1 MVKAHGISGEV
12 VVLPET
18 DYEGRFAQGRPVYTR
33 SGLSLHVR
41 SNKPGATGW
50 LVSFLEI
57 ADRDG
62 AEDLVGEELIVSS
75 SDRRSL
81 GADEFWPDQLVGL
94 LVRDRSGLEVGRV
107 RDVDDSTPQARLV
120 IATASGDVE
129 VPFVDDLV
137 PEINL
142 DDGYLVVAPIPGL
155 FD

>member
-1 MVKAHGISGEV
+1 M
-12 VVLPET
+12 
-18 DYEGRFAQGRPVYTR
+18 
-33 SGLSLHVR
+33 
-41 SNKPGATGW
+41 
-50 LVSFLEI
+50 VSFLEI